1 MSTDRPQGILDQRWD
16 EQDPPCP
23 SRRSLDAGEP
33 TLNTLSVEQ
42 VKNGFFYNYV
52 NQPVIAVL
60 KARLKHHRAHPVK
73 SRARS
78 CTSSGLPDQMLTG
91 AP

>member
-1 MSTDRPQGILDQRWD
+1 M
-16 EQDPPCP
+16 
-23 SRRSLDAGEP
+23 P
-33 TLNTLSVEQ
+33 TEYADIRIGKVSESAYKQMDVEQ

-52 NQPVIAVL
+52 NQPVIPAL

-91 AP
+91 AS